1 MKAQEYV
8 DKYFAELPK
17 TATEMEEAAKEM
29 FREISREINTLRE
42 KRNVKTDSGAV
53 SIVREIDE
61 KWNSISSKIEKKYGV
76 QIIKRNVIWN
86 FYLADEFPDFER
98 KGD

>member
-8 DKYFAELPK
+8 DKYFAELPE
-17 TATEMEEAAKEM
+17 TATEREEAAKEM

-42 KRNVKTDSGAV
+42 KRNVRTDSGAV
-53 SIVREIDE
+53 GIVREINE

-86 FYLADEFPDFER
+86 FYLADEFPEFDR
-98 KGD
+98 RGD